1 MEDPREKLKKEL
13 EEEENRL
20 KEELKEELKEHQAK
34 LDGIDRIGSIIVS
47 IIYAG
52 GMVPLI
58 LMFSKDIETGSRVVY
73 LWLASCLFIAC
84 IANIFDKILKGIFSN
99 NLKGD

>member
-1 MEDPREKLKKEL
+1 MEDLHEKLKKEL
-13 EEEENRL
+13 EE
-20 KEELKEELKEHQAK
+20 EELKEHQAK

-52 GMVPLI
+52 LMVPVI
-58 LMFSKDIETGSRVVY
+58 LMFSKDIETGSHGVY
-73 LWLASCLFIAC
+73 LWLASCVFIAC
-84 IANIFDKILKGIFSN
+84 YGIFSN

>member
-1 MEDPREKLKKEL
+1 MESQREKLKKEL

-20 KEELKEELKEHQAK
+20 KEELKEHQAK
-34 LDGIDRIGSIIVS
+34 LDEIDRIGSIIVS

-52 GMVPLI
+52 VMVPVILI
-58 LMFSKDIETGSRVVY
+58 LSKDIEAGNHAVY

-84 IANIFDKILKGIFSN
+84 IANIFDKILKGSKN
-99 NLKGD
+99 E

>member
-1 MEDPREKLKKEL
+1 MEDLHEKLKKEL
-13 EEEENRL
+13 EE
-20 KEELKEELKEHQAK
+20 EELKEHQAK

-52 GMVPLI
+52 VMVPVI
-58 LMFSKDIETGSRVVY
+58 LVLSKDIETGNHGVY

-84 IANIFDKILKGIFSN
+84 IANILDKILKGHKN
-99 NLKGD
+99 G

>member
-1 MEDPREKLKKEL
+1 MEDLHEKLKKEL
-13 EEEENRL
+13 EEEEL
-20 KEELKEELKEHQAK
+20 KKHQAK

-52 GMVPLI
+52 LMVPVI
-58 LMFSKDIETGSRVVY
+58 LMFSKDIETGSHGVY
-73 LWLASCLFIAC
+73 LWLASCVFIAC
-84 IANIFDKILKGIFSN
+84 YGIFSN

>member
-1 MEDPREKLKKEL
+1 MEDLHEKLKKEL
-13 EEEENRL
+13 EEEE
-20 KEELKEELKEHQAK
+20 LKEHQVK

-52 GMVPLI
+52 LMVPVI
-58 LMFSKDIETGSRVVY
+58 LMFSKDIETGSHGVY
-73 LWLASCLFIAC
+73 LWLASCVFIAC
-84 IANIFDKILKGIFSN
+84 YGIFSN